1 MKKIIF
7 LLIIIVNFEYC
18 YADNK
23 VVYIDINNILNN
35 SIVGKSIST
44 HLQNIRENKSKEFLL
59 IEKKLLDKEK
69 DINKKKNILEKKIY
83 EEQVLLLN
91 NEVKEYNLSKKKFN
105 KEIDKKKIQYTK
117 IVLDSLNPIV
127 SKYVDENS
135 ISIVLP
141 KKNIIIA
148 KKELDI
154 TIIIMNLLNKDLKQI
169 DF

>member
-1 MKKIIF
+1 MKKII
-7 LLIIIVNFEYC
+7 LLFTIILNFEYC

-23 VVYIDINNILNN
+23 IVYIDINNILNN

-44 HLQNIRENKSKEFLL
+44 HLQNIKDNKSKEFLL

-69 DINKKKNILEKKIY
+69 DIIKKKNILEKKIY
-83 EEQVLLLN
+83 DEQVLLLS
-91 NEVKEYNLSKKKFN
+91 NEVKEYNLKKKNFK
-105 KEIDKKKIQYTK
+105 KEIDEKKIKYTK
-117 IVLDSLNPIV
+117 VVLNSLNPIV
-127 SKYVDENS
+127 SKYVEENS

-141 KKNIIIA
+141 KKNLIIA

-154 TIIIMNLLNKDLKQI
+154 TIIIMNLLNNELKQI

>member
-7 LLIIIVNFEYC
+7 LLIIIVNFGYC

-69 DINKKKNILEKKIY
+69 DIIKKKNILEKKIY

-117 IVLDSLNPIV
+117 IVLNSLNPIV

-154 TIIIMNLLNKDLKQI
+154 TIIIMNLLNKNLKQI